1 MCTSVCARFSDR
13 YFGRNLDV
21 EYSYGESVVIMPR
34 NYVFNYRKANPVKNP
49 YAIMGMAK
57 VVDGVPLFFDA
68 LNEKG
73 LAMAGLAFAG
83 NTEYKPVREG
93 ADNITPFELIPWI
106 LLQCKNI
113 TEAKALLNKINVA
126 DISFSE
132 NLPLSPLHFMISDNE
147 CSIVVE
153 CVKEGVMV
161 YDNPVEVLT
170 NNPPFPMQLFNLN
183 NYMSLSPNPP
193 ENHFCKDIGFET
205 YSRGMGAIGL
215 PGDLS
220 SQSRFVKAAFTK
232 LNSYVPDNSEQ
243 SSVSQFFHILYSVYQ
258 QKGCVCLDKGVY
270 EYTEYS
276 SCCNLNRGIYYYTT
290 YENSCITSIDMHK
303 ENLESDSLIEY
314 ELIKDSQIFKVN

>member
-1 MCTSVCARFSDR
+1 MCTSFCASFGDR

-21 EYSYGESVVIMPR
+21 EYSYGESVVILPR
-34 NYVFNYRKANPVKNP
+34 NCEFSFRKVNPVKNP

-68 LNEKG
+68 FNEKG

-83 NTEYKPVREG
+83 NAEYKPVKEG
-93 ADNITPFELIPWI
+93 ADNVAPFELIPWI

-113 TEAKALLNKINVA
+113 DETKRLLKGTNVA
-126 DISFSE
+126 DISFSK
-132 NLPLSPLHFMISDNE
+132 NLPLSPLHFMISDNTG
-147 CSIVVE
+147 SIVVE

-161 YDNPVEVLT
+161 YDNAVEILT

-183 NYMSLSPNPP
+183 NYMSLSPDPP
-193 ENHFCKDIGFET
+193 ENHFNKNISFDI
-205 YSRGMGAIGL
+205 YSRGMGAVGL

-232 LNSYVPDNSEQ
+232 ANSYIPQKTENTA
-243 SSVSQFFHILYSVYQ
+243 VSQCFHILGSVYQ
-258 QKGCVCLDKGVY
+258 QKGCVCLDKDVY

-276 SCCNLNRGIYYYTT
+276 SCCNLSRGIYYYTT
-290 YENSCITSIDMHK
+290 YDNSCITSIHMHK
-303 ENLESDSLIEY
+303 ENLDHDRIIEFQLIRDNRI
-314 ELIKDSQIFKVN
+314 LNLN